1 MRQRLDVS
9 GFETSPSGRRGVFHA
24 ITDLGAKRGVKLR
37 QRLELGWHLPSGRRA
52 VVSCHDRVGTKRGVH
67 DEREDRG

>member
-1 MRQRLDVS
+1 VV
-9 GFETSPSGRRGVFHA
+9 GRHPLQGEEELFHA
-24 ITDLGAKRGVKLR
+24 ITGLGAKRGVKLR
-37 QRLELGWHLPSGRRA
+37 QLLEVGWHLPSGRRA